1 MIKRFLSLLFLLLP
15 CLVQAQ
21 TGSPVSNG
29 IFVTTSDVLWFQYK
43 NATLPTF
50 QTFRIQKSDGTIYD
64 ASQQATAW
72 TVTCAGGQGTGILMP
87 VQGWLISATA
97 YISTAGLKSGQ
108 TYGSMFILRSM
119 PAGGGV
125 GSCVTGV
132 TTATMGTQLLG
143 SNMNSFYPIS
153 WVVAGGSLIT
163 SSLKGPGFSAN
174 NACPST
180 FACPAAG
187 ANLSTSSFSCSP
199 SVNQSCTGFRL
210 KFNTI
215 HFTLTTDGN
224 AANRQVCL
232 VLKTGGGAV
241 VSQSC
246 AVGVQTASTT
256 FSYDFG
262 AGIGS
267 SSSATSLEFLSTL
280 PANFQLSPTATT
292 LGTAI
297 SNIQV
302 GDQISNVWI
311 SFLIW
316 NETT

>member
-1 MIKRFLSLLFLLLP
+1 MTKRWLALLFLLFP
-15 CLVQAQ
+15 CFAQAQ

-43 NATLPTF
+43 NAIGPTF

-64 ASQQATAW
+64 ATEQATSW
-72 TVTCAGGQGTGILMP
+72 SVTCAGQQGTGRLMP
-87 VQGWLISATA
+87 VSGWLISVTA
-97 YISTAGLKSGQ
+97 YINGAGIKSGQ
-108 TYGSMFILRSM
+108 TYGSMYILPSM
-119 PAGGGV
+119 PAGGGT
-125 GSCVTGV
+125 GSCVAGL
-132 TTATMGTQLLG
+132 TTATLGTQLIG

-153 WVVAGGSLIT
+153 WLVAGGALI
-163 SSLKGPGFSAN
+163 SSPLKVPGFYTN
-174 NACPST
+174 NACPAT

-187 ANLSTSSFSCSP
+187 ANLSTAAFSCAASG
-199 SVNQSCTGFRL
+199 NCTGFRV
-210 KFNTI
+210 KFQTV

-256 FSYDFG
+256 FSYDF
-262 AGIGS
+262 APGIGS
-267 SSSATSLEFLSTL
+267 SSSTVSLEYLTTL

-311 SFLIW
+311 SWLIW